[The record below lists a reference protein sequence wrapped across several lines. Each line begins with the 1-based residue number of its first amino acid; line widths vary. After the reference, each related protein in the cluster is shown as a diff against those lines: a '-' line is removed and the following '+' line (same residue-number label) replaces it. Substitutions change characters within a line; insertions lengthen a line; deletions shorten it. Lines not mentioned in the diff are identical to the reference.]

1 MKILE
6 WREKE
11 AERAWA
17 GRSQGGAAAGGS
29 QRFEADGDLP
39 AAGSRELCG
48 GSWVGEEGRS
58 PGGWMLPEGQPFRR
72 APCWA
77 AGQTGLVQTGRA
89 GCEGLPK
96 LPEGP
101 AAATQTP
108 LRSKAKGQLTCTSPW
123 RPQSQGTLSP
133 NETPASEQGRCGVKD
148 SWGMRSAQGTLR
160 GVASHSP
167 SQMPLATAG
176 AETGSRL
183 IGEPSPPRAPQT
195 PTKPQP
201 PWAFPGQCLNST
213 DMRVTAPRASSDRRL
228 DTAHP
233 GGRCCPVPVL
243 AS

>member
-101 AAATQTP
+101 AAATHSDTP
-108 LRSKAKGQLTCTSPW
+108 EVEGEGTADLHQPLETPVPGNPVPQM
-123 RPQSQGTLSP
+123 RPQPQS
-133 NETPASEQGRCGVKD
+133 RDGV
-148 SWGMRSAQGTLR
+148 G
-160 GVASHSP
+160 
-167 SQMPLATAG
+167 
-176 AETGSRL
+176 
-183 IGEPSPPRAPQT
+183 
-195 PTKPQP
+195 
-201 PWAFPGQCLNST
+201 
-213 DMRVTAPRASSDRRL
+213 
-228 DTAHP
+228 
-233 GGRCCPVPVL
+233 
-243 AS
+243 